1 MSLTD
6 FGALSAAQKKVW
18 SEKTW
23 RQGRD
28 ASFWLSSG
36 MIGKGT
42 DDTTRPIHLVTE
54 LTATERGDRCVMQLV
69 ADLAGDGVAGDNE
82 LEGNEESLINDTQEI
97 VIDLFRNA
105 VKSKGKMAEQRTVV
119 RFRAQ
124 ARDKLSFWLGD
135 KLDEMAFL
143 TIAGRAYSLNVNGS
157 TRAAGSQLPQLAFAS
172 SVTAAS
178 ANRIMFAGTNTSE
191 STVAAADTMNWNLI
205 VKARAAA
212 QRKKLKPIRQ
222 GGKEYYAVVMSTE
235 QARDLKQDTTYQTNV
250 GRAEKRS
257 QDNPLFKGTFAVI
270 DGVMLFEHNK
280 VFNTLGIA
288 DGSKWG
294 AGGHIDGAQAALIG
308 AQALGFARIGE
319 PNFEESTLTDYGNRE
334 GIGYGRM
341 IGFLK
346 PVFRTPPSEG
356 TGSEDYGVIAL
367 KTAAAKTI

>member
-1 MSLTD
+1 MALTD

-18 SEKTW
+18 SEVTW
-23 RQGRD
+23 KQGRD
-28 ASFWLSSG
+28 ASFWMSSG

-42 DDTTRPIHLVTE
+42 EDTTRPIHLVTD
-54 LTATERGDRCVMQLV
+54 LTSTERGDRCVMQLV
-69 ADLAGDGVAGDNE
+69 ADLANDGVAGDNE
-82 LEGNEESLINDTQEI
+82 LEGNEESLINDSQEI
-97 VIDLFRNA
+97 VIDLFRHA
-105 VKSKGKMAEQRTVV
+105 VKSKGKMSEQRTVI

-135 KLDEMAFL
+135 KLDELAFL
-143 TIAGRAYSLNVNGS
+143 TISGRAYTLLTTGA
-157 TRAAGSQLPQLAFAS
+157 TRTAGSQLPQLAFAS
-172 SVTAAS
+172 GVTAPS
-178 ANRIMFAGTNTSE
+178 TNRIMFAGTNTSE
-191 STVAAADTMNWNLI
+191 GTVAAGDTMNWNLI

-250 GRAEKRS
+250 GRAETRS
-257 QDNPLFKGTFAVI
+257 KDNPLFKGTFAVI
-270 DGVMLFEHNK
+270 DGVMLYEHNK
-280 VFNTLGIA
+280 TFNTLGLA

-294 AGGHIDGAQAALIG
+294 SGGHVDGAQASLIG

-319 PNFEESTLTDYGNRE
+319 PVFEESTLTDYGNRE